1 MNPRSMLELF
11 QVEKIERLLDLKSEI
26 TTTSL
31 LGWWLL
37 E

>member
-1 MNPRSMLELF
+1 MLELF
-11 QVEKIERLLDLKSEI
+11 QVEVEQIERLLDLKSEI